1 MQDNF
6 MKYIEYLFVT
16 GQLAEMDNEQISE
29 IANELFNDDESLDSD
44 DNSLKR

>member
-16 GQLAEMDNEQISE
+16 GQLDEMDNEQITE
-29 IANELFNDDESLDSD
+29 NTNELFNDNKTLDND
-44 DNSLKR
+44 YNNLKK